1 MKTKIFTS
9 STCGINY
16 ITTKTEIEILPNII
30 SYGDEKYYDCIEINA
45 DIYYSRSKYESDNN
59 VHIFAVEN
67 DRFEIIISNLKEK
80 GYDNF
85 LFIINE
91 SEKEYFD
98 LLDKYK
104 DDNRF
109 NVIKTKLY
117 LYPLAYTLVN
127 IEKYFLENFDMNK
140 INEYISNMENRFK
153 IYFYVPSNNI
163 IEGISDNQN
172 QLFLSKYKDK
182 GLLYDGT
189 KDGLLYLKKYK
200 NRNPYNYMIKA
211 YIQEAKEYKII
222 PFILYSK
229 NRYSAHINNILK
241 ELEEYKNIIITPLS
255 IAYGLELGNET
266 IGLGF
271 IIDDIELN

>member
-59 VHIFAVEN
+59 VHIFAVDN

-140 INEYISNMENRFK
+140 IKKSIMIACDKRPVSYEAICEIAEEIEK
-153 IYFYVPSNNI
+153 EIYNAKEQEIYSSTIGQMV
-163 IEGISDNQN
+163 
-172 QLFLSKYKDK
+172 
-182 GLLYDGT
+182 
-189 KDGLLYLKKYK
+189 LKKLK
-200 NRNPYNYMIKA
+200 NVDDLACIRYAIVFKKFESINDLENYINTIKDMN
-211 YIQEAKEYKII
+211 
-222 PFILYSK
+222 F
-229 NRYSAHINNILK
+229 
-241 ELEEYKNIIITPLS
+241 
-255 IAYGLELGNET
+255 
-266 IGLGF
+266 
-271 IIDDIELN
+271 